1 MEESCSNE
9 QNHQELDGIQIS
21 YLESCALNYFKL
33 GDVRRMMMFV
43 RAFQSMDLVHNF
55 LESKNLLDELLL
67 IEVEVG
73 DYVEAAIIS
82 RTKGDLLLDAETLEK
97 ASHFE
102 KATN

>member
-1 MEESCSNE
+1 M
-9 QNHQELDGIQIS
+9 
-21 YLESCALNYFKL
+21 
-33 GDVRRMMMFV
+33 
-43 RAFQSMDLVHNF
+43 
-55 LESKNLLDELLL
+55 

-102 KATN
+102 KATKLILFHVIIS